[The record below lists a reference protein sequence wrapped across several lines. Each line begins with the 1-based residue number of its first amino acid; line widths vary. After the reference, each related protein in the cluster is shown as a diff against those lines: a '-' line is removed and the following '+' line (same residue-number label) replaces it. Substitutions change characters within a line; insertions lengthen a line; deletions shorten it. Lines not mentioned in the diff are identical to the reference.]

1 MKHKLL
7 LCSFFFSYAIFAQN
21 CEEIKKE
28 NDYLKQILHINT
40 AEYKTEF
47 DNTEFTITKIQG
59 DTKQQTVTF
68 TILVNN
74 KDVNKSISMW
84 DFTTIDLEGDEYK
97 KQDFAETKGLN
108 SLGSNTFSTNVPK
121 KIQPILVKVPTN
133 TQFFKLFKFNY
144 SSDILNDYKTI
155 EFRDLKIEWK

>member
-1 MKHKLL
+1 MKNKLL
-7 LCSFFFSYAIFAQN
+7 VLSFLLSYTIFAQN

-47 DNTEFTITKIQG
+47 DKTEFLITKIEG

-74 KDVNKSISMW
+74 KDVNKVIAMGTFSA
-84 DFTTIDLEGDEYK
+84 IDLEGDEYK
-97 KQDFAETKGLN
+97 KQDFAEIKGLN
-108 SLGSNTFSTNVPK
+108 SLGSETFSTNVPK
-121 KIQPILVKVPTN
+121 KIEPILVKVPVN
-133 TQFFKLFKFNY
+133 TQL
-144 SSDILNDYKTI
+144 I
-155 EFRDLKIEWK
+155 